1 MKGKVKFI
9 NETKGFG
16 FIKPSGAGEDIF
28 VHSSG
33 ILDDIYE
40 NDRVEFDVQQGKRGL
55 SAVNVKV
62 LKKQPT
68 T

>member
-9 NETKGFG
+9 NEEKGFG
-16 FIKPSGAGEDIF
+16 FIKPAGAGDDIF

-40 NDRVEFDVQQGKRGL
+40 NDRVEFDLKQDKRGM
-55 SAVNVKV
+55 SAINVRV
-62 LKKQPT
+62 IKK
-68 T
+68 